1 MPDPLYLTSP
11 ESDDKRM
18 KLCPLVWEGFT
29 LHRFPQNPHHSNFL
43 GLLLY
48 RILSKL
54 TKNVEN
60 ADQVLLTP

>member
-1 MPDPLYLTSP
+1 MSDPLYHTSP
-11 ESDDKRM
+11 ASDNRCM
-18 KLCPLVWEGFT
+18 TLCPSVQEGFT
-29 LHRFPQNPHHSNFL
+29 LHRFPQNPHYSNFC

-48 RILSKL
+48 QILSKL